1 MAIGHIR
8 GSMVAAMTAAVIFSA
23 GWFAADHGLSMSLVP
38 EANAAGGAV
47 KGPNVIAPDRYVYYP
62 GTEVLANDEVRVIAC
77 GTGMPDQRRGQAS
90 ACFLFEFGN
99 GEKLIFDI
107 GSGSMR
113 NLNALMIPAEYL
125 TKVFLSHLH
134 TDHWA
139 DLSALWAGGWTS
151 GRPVPL
157 EVWGPS
163 GQAEDMGTA
172 YAIDGFL
179 RAFNWDYQTR
189 AYKIT
194 PVPGKITVHEFDYK
208 AINKVIYD
216 QNGIKVSSI
225 PAIHAGDG
233 PVSFIIEYAGLKLVF
248 GGDTSPNKWFVEHAK
263 DADFVIHESFAGP
276 SFFVE
281 DYGQPPQLAWRA
293 CCEFH
298 TSGPAFGKIMSTIK
312 PRHAVAYHTMEEAHQ
327 ELLLSIRSTYD
338 GPLSIAMDM
347 MVWNITKEGVKERMA
362 VSPDRASGVP
372 GPTRQPPPEK
382 GRPSPMSDFIAS
394 GEWGPGFNAQNE
406 MLDEHSRKFNLQDQD
421 WRPAKPWYKPE
432 GK

>member
-1 MAIGHIR
+1 MTGKHRLQWASLLLAGAVLGASSVLFLQYLPESLIR
-8 GSMVAAMTAAVIFSA
+8 PA
-23 GWFAADHGLSMSLVP
+23 
-38 EANAAGGAV
+38 EAAGGKVA
-47 KGPNVIAPDRYVYYP
+47 GPNVEAPERYVYYP
-62 GTEVLANDEVRVIAC
+62 GTEVLAEDEVRVIAC

-113 NLNALMIPAEYL
+113 NVNALMIPTEYL
-125 TKVFLSHLH
+125 TKIFISHLH

-139 DLSALWAGGWTS
+139 DLNALWAGGWTS

-163 GQAEDMGTA
+163 GQTEDMGTA
-172 YAIDGFL
+172 YAIDHFL
-179 RAFNWDYQTR
+179 KAFNWDYQTR
-189 AYKIT
+189 AFKIT
-194 PVPGKITVHEFDYK
+194 PVPGQIKVHEFDYK
-208 AINKVIYD
+208 AVNQVIYD
-216 QNGIKVSSI
+216 QNGIEVRSI

-263 DADFVIHESFAGP
+263 DAEFVIHEAFASPG
-276 SFFVE
+276 FFQA

-298 TSGPAFGKIMSTIK
+298 TSGPAFGKIMSEIK
-312 PRHAVAYHTMEEAHQ
+312 PGHAVAYHTMEEAHQ

-362 VSPDRASGVP
+362 VSPERASGVP

-394 GEWGPGFNAQNE
+394 GEWGPGFNAQNN
-406 MLDEHSRKFNLQDQD
+406 MLDEHSRKYNLEKMD
-421 WRPAKPWYKPE
+421 WRPAKPWYKPTE
-432 GK
+432 

>member
-1 MAIGHIR
+1 MTGKHRLQWASLLLAGAALGASSVLFLQYLPESLIR
-8 GSMVAAMTAAVIFSA
+8 PA
-23 GWFAADHGLSMSLVP
+23 
-38 EANAAGGAV
+38 EAAGGKVA
-47 KGPNVIAPDRYVYYP
+47 GPNVEAPERYVYYP
-62 GTEVLANDEVRVIAC
+62 GTEVLAEDEVRVIAC

-113 NLNALMIPAEYL
+113 NVNALMIPTEYL
-125 TKVFLSHLH
+125 TKIFISHLH

-139 DLSALWAGGWTS
+139 DLNALWAGGWTS

-163 GQAEDMGTA
+163 GQTEDMGTA
-172 YAIDGFL
+172 YAIDHFL
-179 RAFNWDYQTR
+179 KAFNWDYQTR
-189 AYKIT
+189 AFKIT
-194 PVPGKITVHEFDYK
+194 PVPGQIKVHEFDYK
-208 AINKVIYD
+208 AVNQVIYD
-216 QNGIKVSSI
+216 QNGIEVRSI

-263 DADFVIHESFAGP
+263 DAEFVIHEAFASPG
-276 SFFVE
+276 FFQA

-298 TSGPAFGKIMSTIK
+298 TSGPAFGKIMSEIK
-312 PRHAVAYHTMEEAHQ
+312 PGHAVAYHTMEEAHQ

-347 MVWNITKEGVKERMA
+347 MVWNITKDGVKRRMA
-362 VSPDRASGVP
+362 VSPDRASAVP
-372 GPTRQPPPEK
+372 GPTRQPPPER
-382 GRPSPMSDFIAS
+382 GRPDPMSDFIKA

-406 MLDEHSRKFNLQDQD
+406 MLDEHMKKFNLQDQD
-421 WRPAKPWYKPE
+421 WRKQKPWYQPAE
-432 GK
+432 